1 MANGIRKS
9 CTRNKQTFSVVLG
22 AGSRTYDNYNNW
34 ATKRAPTETKK
45 TVNGQKIVRC
55 EFINFINR
63 NAALKKK
70 SKSSKAIDTRSTRD
84 SYTVYRPMYRIMK
97 TVAVR
102 LSARCIAVGG
112 MMGGWGGGGSVGAK
126 RRNDGTFFFSFLVRI
141 RYFRFLFDSFSR
153 SLCTHVSLMAY
164 VRFICF
170 VFFFLRCF
178 RIADEQR
185 KAYGE
190 RCAVAYELLL
200 KNILKKRQTK
210 RKQ

>member
-1 MANGIRKS
+1 MALEKAVQEI
-9 CTRNKQTFSVVLG
+9 NKHFRLCWAQAV
-22 AGSRTYDNYNNW
+22 SRTYDNYNNW

-112 MMGGWGGGGSVGAK
+112 MMGGWGGGGGSVGAK

-170 VFFFLRCF
+170 VFFFFVVFESPMNSEKHTVSGARWPMN
-178 RIADEQR
+178 
-185 KAYGE
+185 Y
-190 RCAVAYELLL
+190 Y
-200 KNILKKRQTK
+200 
-210 RKQ
+210 